1 MILKPTGSYGWLDK
15 YIAKSNDENLIEGF
29 KRQTNETLTLLSS
42 LTDEQWKHSYAPG
55 KWTIAELIIHCMDTE
70 RAFGYRALA
79 FARGETAELPG
90 YDENIYAANC
100 GAESRSGK
108 SIMEEYIV
116 VRTGTVALFS
126 NLPAGSLDN
135 AGVANK
141 VTMTP
146 RALGW
151 STLGHEIHHVGV
163 MRERYL

>member
-1 MILKPTGSYGWLDK
+1 MILKPTGSYGWIDK

-55 KWTIAELIIHCMDTE
+55 KWTIAQLVIHLMDTE
-70 RAFGYRALA
+70 RMFCYRSLA
-79 FARGETAELPG
+79 FARGDQNELHG
-90 YDENIYAANC
+90 YDEDLYAANC
-100 GAESRSGK
+100 GADKRSGK

-116 VRTGTVALFS
+116 VRTATVALFS
-126 NLPAGSLDN
+126 NLPADKLDN
-135 AGVANK
+135 TGIANK
-141 VTMTP
+141 VMMSP

-151 STLGHEIHHVGV
+151 ATLGHEIHHVGV

>member
-1 MILKPTGSYGWLDK
+1 MILKPTGSYGWIDK

-55 KWTIAELIIHCMDTE
+55 KWTIAELVIHLMDTE
-70 RAFGYRALA
+70 RVFGYRALT
-79 FARGETAELPG
+79 FSRGDQNELPG

-100 GAESRSGK
+100 DAGSRSGK

-126 NLPAGSLDN
+126 NLPAFTLDN
-135 AGVANK
+135 PGVANK
-141 VTMTP
+141 VTMSA

-151 STLGHEIHHVGV
+151 ATLGHEIHHVGV